1 MIVWFETG
9 LLSLSLVSNQNFG
22 FKLWFYEAIS
32 LVLKLIWNR
41 NLSVTLCFG
50 LTFQTT
56 VLKLWF

>member
-1 MIVWFETG
+1 MGFR
-9 LLSLSLVSNQNFG
+9 LVRKSVTLNDLEQRTAPSRT
-22 FKLWFYEAIS
+22 AIS

-56 VLKLWF
+56 V